1 MFTPLQA
8 LLAAKAGADY
18 AAPYVDRVDQIEGDG
33 CKIIEDIRVIFNHYG
48 FKTKVL
54 AAALKS
60 QAQVLKV
67 VKAGA
72 DAITVNPEVC
82 KRMFEHPL
90 IAIGLDTFLS
100 DWSRVKVNL

>member
-1 MFTPLQA
+1 MNFSRIN
-8 LLAAKAGADY
+8 G
-18 AAPYVDRVDQIEGDG
+18 
-33 CKIIEDIRVIFNHYG
+33 HYG

-67 VKAGA
+67 VGAGA

-82 KRMFEHPL
+82 NACLNIH
-90 IAIGLDTFLS
+90 
-100 DWSRVKVNL
+100 